1 MISAEYTRTTGR
13 SLTYLI
19 RADDWG
25 GYRVYLGELELA
37 SGRDRLSAHGSHR
50 APNKR
55 KAIGALR
62 MAKEAIE
69 SLRSMREF

>member
-13 SLTYLI
+13 SLTYRI

-25 GYRVYLGELELA
+25 CYRIYLGELELA
-37 SGRDRLSAHGSHR
+37 SGCDSLSAHGSHR

-55 KAIGALR
+55 KATGAMH

-69 SLRSMREF
+69 SLRFMREF